1 VSKYEIAADIKSARI
16 LSLPRLFT
24 EEEVAE
30 ALGCARDTVR
40 RERKRDRLGFTKL
53 GSRIRFTEAQIA
65 TYLESQATE
74 PCTTTKHASAKSTA
88 IGSASDQIAQPGVE
102 PGSIRESDRH
112 DAHHS
117 AQMILT
123 KPNSRS
129 PPG

>member
-1 VSKYEIAADIKSARI
+1 MPKYEARI

-40 RERKRDRLGFTKL
+40 RERKRGRLGFTKL

-65 TYLESQATE
+65 AYLENQAQD
-74 PCTTTKHASAKSTA
+74 PCTITKSGSAKSTV
-88 IGSASDQIAQPGVE
+88 IGSASDPIVQPGAE
-102 PGSIRESDRH
+102 PGLIRESDRR

-123 KPNSRS
+123 KPSSRL

>member
-1 VSKYEIAADIKSARI
+1 MTARI

-40 RERKRDRLGFTKL
+40 RERKRGRLGFTKL

-65 TYLESQATE
+65 AYLENQAMD
-74 PCTTTKHASAKSTA
+74 PCTTTKSGSAKSTA
-88 IGSASDQIAQPGVE
+88 IGSASDQTAQPGAE
-102 PGSIRESDRH
+102 PGSIRESDRR

-117 AQMILT
+117 AQRILT
-123 KPNSRS
+123 KQSSRS